1 MVLLFR
7 IISQRIKKFLSVQV
21 SKETRTLKALL
32 EEYNACQT
40 IATDGSST
48 LSLLEVLDLSTLAQV
63 LNPKLSV
70 YKPGRQQI
78 ISAYIMLTRSHEE
91 MEMLQSEMKNVVHYR
106 VIAIKNIMDEPSR
119 LEPKYIRGAHAL
131 LYNMLSDTTVQLAK
145 CKQLFAK
152 CLNAPASVYSEDS
165 SDSSNHDYD
174 LCSSDVD
181 DDLFL

>member
-1 MVLLFR
+1 M
-7 IISQRIKKFLSVQV
+7 

-48 LSLLEVLDLSTLAQV
+48 LSLLDVLDPSTLAQI

-91 MEMLQSEMKNVVHYR
+91 MEMLQSEMRNVVHYYETR
-106 VIAIKNIMDEPSR
+106 VSAIKTIMDEPSR
-119 LEPKYIRGAHAL
+119 LETKYIRGAHAL
-131 LYNMLSDTTVQLAK
+131 LHNMLIDTTVQLAK
-145 CKQLFAK
+145 CKQLFAM

-165 SDSSNHDYD
+165 SDSSNHDSD
-174 LCSSDVD
+174 LDI
-181 DDLFL
+181 